1 MATESKSRSMKPP
14 GLQSRGTASTQ
25 LMPGSLVSPPYNSC
39 AWYEK
44 ENLVCITD
52 IDNRTISYK
61 IPTLIIQS
69 RAQAALHMS
78 NESLACRL
86 AKLKVNAGRLQRE
99 LFLLQRHIKEFQCPL
114 FETYEADILTRL
126 IDVAHAHQDKK
137 MMGGTAISS
146 ESIAEREIIS
156 RAYIN
161 ASKQVQEETIEKL
174 GLSSQHYQAIRR
186 YEEVRKCIPLS
197 RALAMA
203 WDFGEIEHR
212 MPACA
217 YTYSRSQHIAAQIHS
232 KPKRPLRDGCLRR
245 RTSYRGSMPSGRS
258 YTPSATAAQL
268 SRVLPS
274 FE

>member
-44 ENLVCITD
+44 ENL
-52 IDNRTISYK
+52 
-61 IPTLIIQS
+61 S

-78 NESLACRL
+78 NENLACRL

-126 IDVAHAHQDKK
+126 IDVVHAHQDKK

-186 YEEVRKCIPLS
+186 YEEQV
-197 RALAMA
+197 A
-203 WDFGEIEHR
+203 
-212 MPACA
+212 A
-217 YTYSRSQHIAAQIHS
+217 YRSPNPFQTEAPFARWLLEKKDILPGKYAFWS
-232 KPKRPLRDGCLRR
+232 KLYPIC
-245 RTSYRGSMPSGRS
+245 YGRS
-258 YTPSATAAQL
+258 VEQSSTIL
-268 SRVLPS
+268 
-274 FE
+274 